1 MFDNS
6 PKFNTVCGQG
16 ITIVT
21 NCKLIFTNKLINLR
35 STETLCD
42 EVLVDLP
49 FRLVRCE
56 RLPLFDVRLLPI
68 VQMCGSLYHAIAYSF
83 ENTVCRFV
91 CSGDY
96 SAASFAAPM
105 LALFYNGEISAGQI
119 ITVRSPMEER
129 STTVTDDGVIL
140 F

>member
-1 MFDNS
+1 MLDNS
-6 PKFNTVCGQG
+6 PKFNTVRGQG
-16 ITIVT
+16 VTLIT
-21 NCKLIFTNKLINLR
+21 NCKLIFINKLINLR

-49 FRLVRCE
+49 FRLIRCE

-68 VQMCGSLYHAIAYSF
+68 IRMCGSVYHAIAYSF
-83 ENTVCRFV
+83 ENAVCRFV

-96 SAASFAAPM
+96 SAASFAAPT
-105 LALFYNGEISAGQI
+105 LALFYNGEISAGEI
-119 ITVRSPMEER
+119 ITVRSPTEER